1 MVTRTKKKVEIEH
14 SVSPLA
20 GNDDAISS
28 INNFPLF
35 DIKYLEHKSLRGF
48 IKHPEAFFLKSR
60 YMSFF
65 SNEMPENSKSKQS
78 MAFSFSS
85 KVYRSPGTI
94 IEVSLRT
101 VNETH
106 GILGKVVA
114 SIQNN
119 TGYEV
124 GMLLMNVQDYTKLRY
139 IEQICYID
147 DNLINYTKIF

>member
-1 MVTRTKKKVEIEH
+1 MVTRTKKKVEIEP
-14 SVSPLA
+14 SVSPLV

-65 SNEMPENSKSKQS
+65 SNEKPENSKSKQS

-101 VNETH
+101 VNESH

-114 SIQNN
+114 SIENN

-124 GMLLMNVQDYTKLRY
+124 GMLLMNARDYTKLRY
-139 IEQICYID
+139 IEQICFID
-147 DNLINYTKIF
+147 DKLINSLL